1 MILHGWLKWRSI
13 LSLPFDCHILIKN
26 LRVKSTVQWYPDE
39 NVKWMMTNIID
50 NDCGRFV

>member
-26 LRVKSTVQWYPDE
+26 LRVKLLYSGTRMKMF
-39 NVKWMMTNIID
+39 KWMMTNIID